1 MKGWKR
7 KITQGNTELKAGG
20 SRRAWSKA
28 IIKRPLRLASLK
40 ELTMLAD
47 YVPHGHIQVFGFDS
61 PAKLA
66 YLTCIPNMHFS
77 KLLLYTWR
85 LLQTQA
91 ENPVCGDL
99 TEYVFL
105 SVFGLLYISAET
117 QNDFLTHSLSSLFFP
132 VSSVSEQ
139 RTFLNSQPCR
149 YSILHNFPSPWWGW
163 GEQSQ
168 ETVPQKIHLC

>member
-28 IIKRPLRLASLK
+28 ILKRPLCLASLK
-40 ELTMLAD
+40 ELTTLAD
-47 YVPHGHIQVFGFDS
+47 HVPHGRIQVFGLDS
-61 PAKLA
+61 PAKIA
-66 YLTCIPNMHFS
+66 YLACIPSMHFS
-77 KLLLYTWR
+77 KLLLHPWR

-91 ENPVCGDL
+91 ENPVYGDL

-117 QNDFLTHSLSSLFFP
+117 QNDFLTHSLSSVFFP

-139 RTFLNSQPCR
+139 PTV
-149 YSILHNFPSPWWGW
+149 SPVAALSFTISPGPGVVG

-168 ETVPQKIHLC
+168 ATVPQKIHLC